1 MAAAPALA
9 GEYAVLST
17 GFRIHADHHER
28 DAAFVRLFT
37 KGGVTELPAGSVVA
51 FEPEDYT
58 TPAPAPPTV
67 NAPLPEAVHDIKAL
81 YVMRCN
87 ARRRRRSSRA
97 SPEWNRRC
105 GPRRFRPRAPWA

>member
-1 MAAAPALA
+1 MSKFLRSLILAGMAAAPALA

-17 GFRIHADHHER
+17 GFRIYADHHER

-37 KGGVTELPAGSVVA
+37 KDGVTQLPAGSVVA

-67 NAPLPEAVHDIKAL
+67 DAPPVSA
-81 YVMRCN
+81 
-87 ARRRRRSSRA
+87 
-97 SPEWNRRC
+97 
-105 GPRRFRPRAPWA
+105 